1 MEQKKK
7 SNMIKTVV
15 CIVIMAALVA
25 GYYFYISNK
34 DFRSENSKQE
44 AKEETELL
52 LNRDLEK
59 DYPANPRDVVIYYSD
74 LICSIYN
81 EELTDE
87 QVEKAAV
94 QLRTLF
100 DVELL
105 EENTLNEYTKR
116 LKEETAA
123 YHAEKKTI
131 SNYQVFKNSEVK
143 YQRMK
148 GKNYAILSAYYRLKT
163 KNSNPVTSC
172 EEFLLRKDED
182 GYWRILGWEL
192 SNGKSKEE

>member
-15 CIVIMAALVA
+15 CIIIMAALVA

-34 DFRSENSKQE
+34 DFRSESSKKE

-59 DYPANPRDVVIYYSD
+59 DYPANPRDLVVYYSD

-81 EELTDE
+81 EKLTDE
-87 QVEKAAV
+87 QMEKAAV

-116 LKEETAA
+116 LKEEAAA
-123 YHAEKKTI
+123 YQAEKKTI

-163 KNSNPVTSC
+163 KSSSPVTSC

-192 SNGKSKEE
+192 SNGKTKEE

>member
-7 SNMIKTVV
+7 STMIKTVV
-15 CIVIMAALVA
+15 CVVIMAALVA

-59 DYPANPRDVVIYYSD
+59 DYPANPRDLVVYYSD

-81 EELTDE
+81 EKLTDE
-87 QVEKAAV
+87 QMEKAAV

-116 LKEETAA
+116 LKEEAAA
-123 YHAEKKTI
+123 YQAEKKTI

-163 KNSNPVTSC
+163 KSSTPVTSC

-192 SNGKSKEE
+192 SNGKTKEE